1 MPKHQK
7 PDTKLYD
14 EACRIVGQCCLALA
28 ENGAETH
35 RDQLVHQLK
44 RLSWLYMQE
53 TNETNLA
60 MLFAIEQLATSEDW
74 KKPYLGEDQNKG

>member
-1 MPKHQK
+1 MSKHQK
-7 PDTKLYD
+7 TDTHLYD
-14 EACRIVGQCCLALA
+14 EACRIVGQCCLSLA

-74 KKPYLGEDQNKG
+74 KKPYIG